1 AARSGVAASLNIC
14 RDGTSTDR
22 VPAMRFAFCLTALLT
37 ISASAFA
44 QDQQPP
50 PPPPPGWQQQ
60 PPPPPPPPNG
70 GPPPGWQAC
79 PPNCPCPPGNVCPPQ
94 NQPPPPPPPPQ
105 GGPPPGWLPC
115 PPNCPCPPGNV
126 CAPHPPPQAPVQNKT
141 RGGGEMVYLYG
152 TGLAYGVGTGIWI
165 DVLAHSSDPAVGTI
179 APILFDAGVPLGF
192 FLWDYLDTF
201 RPGVPASMATGMWL
215 GFAEGVAISSIQ
227 VATTGDQ
234 KRWDLSTAMTI
245 PFITTTVGGIGGYF
259 FGRWREPDPRA
270 GAFIAEGMAWGAGT
284 GVMLGIGAS
293 ADGRPGS
300 EKSSGDGAAVG
311 TLLGANIGIA
321 GTSALVIGGYQPSWQ
336 AQKWMWLGYTAGA
349 AIPSLVYLAY

>member
-1 AARSGVAASLNIC
+1 MI
-14 RDGTSTDR
+14 
-22 VPAMRFAFCLTALLT
+22 
-37 ISASAFA
+37 
-44 QDQQPP
+44 
-50 PPPPPGWQQQ
+50 
-60 PPPPPPPPNG
+60 
-70 GPPPGWQAC
+70 
-79 PPNCPCPPGNVCPPQ
+79 
-94 NQPPPPPPPPQ
+94 
-105 GGPPPGWLPC
+105 
-115 PPNCPCPPGNV
+115 
-126 CAPHPPPQAPVQNKT
+126 
-141 RGGGEMVYLYG
+141 YLYG

-179 APILFDAGVPLGF
+179 APILFGAGVPLGF

-245 PFITTTVGGIGGYF
+245 PFITTTIGGVGGYF
-259 FGRWREPDPRA
+259 FGRWLEPDPRA
-270 GAFIAEGMAWGAGT
+270 VAFIAEGMAWGAGT

-311 TLLGANIGIA
+311 TLLGANIGIGA
-321 GTSALVIGGYQPSWQ
+321 TSALVIGGYQPSWQ
-336 AQKWMWLGYTAGA
+336 AQKWMWLGYVGGA
-349 AIPSLVYLAY
+349 AIPSLVYLAYIGSDKDPKHGLIANALGGVAGLTVAALIARNLSDDEPTVPGGPGGTKSAKKKWEPPFMLTVAPNTNGMGGGMISAFGSW

>member
-1 AARSGVAASLNIC
+1 MI
-14 RDGTSTDR
+14 
-22 VPAMRFAFCLTALLT
+22 
-37 ISASAFA
+37 
-44 QDQQPP
+44 
-50 PPPPPGWQQQ
+50 
-60 PPPPPPPPNG
+60 
-70 GPPPGWQAC
+70 
-79 PPNCPCPPGNVCPPQ
+79 
-94 NQPPPPPPPPQ
+94 
-105 GGPPPGWLPC
+105 
-115 PPNCPCPPGNV
+115 
-126 CAPHPPPQAPVQNKT
+126 
-141 RGGGEMVYLYG
+141 YLYG

-179 APILFDAGVPLGF
+179 APILFGAGVPLGL
-192 FLWDYLDTF
+192 FLWDYLDPF

-259 FGRWREPDPRA
+259 FGRWLEPDPRSV
-270 GAFIAEGMAWGAGT
+270 AFIAEGMAWGAGT

-349 AIPSLVYLAY
+349 AIPSLVYLAYIGSDKDPKHGLIANALGGVAGLTVAALIARNLSDDEPTLPPGNTGTKSAKKSWQPPFMLTVAPNGQGGGMISAFGSW